1 MLTKLKGF
9 LDNLMTVDVEQVEDP
24 QELFSLASAVL
35 MVEVIASDY
44 ARKPEERAAL
54 LALVKRSFS
63 LEDAQAEA
71 LLERGEEAHRL
82 STDYFR
88 YTSQI
93 NRICSPEQK
102 VSLIENLWRVAYA
115 DGELHHYE
123 EHVIRRVADLI
134 HVPHIEFIAAKHRAQ
149 SGE

>member
-1 MLTKLKGF
+1 MLTKLKDL
-9 LDNLMTVDVEQVEDP
+9 LDNLMAADVQQVEDP

-44 ARKPEERAAL
+44 ARKPEEKAAL
-54 LALVKRSFS
+54 LALIKRSFS
-63 LEDAQAEA
+63 LQTDEAEA
-71 LLERGEEAHRL
+71 LLERAEEAHWH

-88 YTSQI
+88 YTSQL
-93 NRICSPEQK
+93 NRICSPAEK

-123 EHVIRRVADLI
+123 EHVIRRIADLI
-134 HVPHIEFIAAKHRAQ
+134 HVPHMDFIAAKHRAQ
-149 SGE
+149 GDE